1 MTCPRCQHE
10 NRPQAKFCEEC
21 AAPLAR
27 TCPQCGTQLSATAKF
42 CSECSHPVDGSLAPQ
57 QRFTSP
63 QAYTPKHLAERI
75 LTSKAALEGERK
87 QVTVLFAD
95 VKGSTELLADR
106 DPEEA
111 RKLLDPV
118 LERMMEAVH
127 RYEGTVNQVMGD
139 GIMALFGAPV
149 AHEDHAVRAC
159 YAALR
164 MQASIGRYA
173 ESVRRTEAIAIHIR
187 IGLNSGD
194 VVVRSIGS
202 DLHMD
207 YTAVGQ
213 TTHLAA
219 RMEQLA
225 QPGST
230 LLTAHT
236 LRLAEAYM
244 QVRPLGPVSVKGLV
258 EPLEIYELTGASSIR
273 TRLQAMAAR
282 GLTQFVGRSRE
293 LDQLHQALDRAR
305 AGHGQLVAL
314 VGEPG
319 VGKSRTTHSHRTE
332 GWRVLEA
339 SSVSHG
345 KATPYLPVVDLL
357 KTYFKIEDRDDAREM
372 REKVTGRL
380 LTLDRALEPAL
391 VPLLAL
397 LEVLVEDPGWA
408 ALDPRERRQRTLDAI
423 RQILLRESQVQPLL
437 LVFEDLHWIDAESQ
451 ALLEA
456 LVESLPAARLL
467 LLLNYRPEYHHA
479 WGSRTSYTQLRL
491 DPLPPESAEHLLGV
505 LLGPDPGLE
514 PLVRVLIKRTEGNP
528 FFLEESV
535 RTLVE
540 TGTLTGEPG
549 SYRLVQPLPAV
560 QVPATVHAVLAA
572 RLDRLSP
579 GDKALLQA
587 ASVVGK
593 DVPFALLEAIAGEPE
608 EALRGALGRLQAA
621 EFLYEARLF
630 PDLEYTFKHA
640 LTHEVTYRS
649 LLQDR
654 RRLLHRQIIEV
665 LERLYPQ
672 RLAEQVERL
681 AHHAIRGEMWEH
693 AFRYLRDGAAKAI
706 TRSAYREAIGFCE
719 EALRVVPHFPDS
731 RETLE
736 QAIDIRFELRHALAQ
751 VEGYRTVRNHLQ
763 EAEKLATALGDRRRL
778 GWVYDY
784 LGNYHYNVGELEPAV
799 QAATRALAI
808 GADLGDLALTVAAS
822 FHLGGAHW
830 RRGDY
835 QEAAQVLGRT
845 LEILA
850 QRPEGERLGLAAP
863 PSILVRVWLALVL
876 AELGQFHDAVRHAA
890 EAVRIAQDTRRDL
903 DLTYAYSAQGVAY
916 LRQGDLVRA
925 IPPLE
930 RGLPRGRAAFPA
942 LVHELAG
949 PLGCAYA
956 LSKRVAEALPL
967 LMEAVDSAAA
977 AEETGAHSI
986 LARYLGEGYLLADR
1000 ADDAREAGDR
1010 ALRLA
1015 CEHGSGGTKRGP
1027 SASWARS
1034 PRAPTHPT

>member
-1 MTCPRCQHE
+1 
-10 NRPQAKFCEEC
+10 
-21 AAPLAR
+21 
-27 TCPQCGTQLSATAKF
+27 
-42 CSECSHPVDGSLAPQ
+42 
-57 QRFTSP
+57 
-63 QAYTPKHLAERI
+63 
-75 LTSKAALEGERK
+75 
-87 QVTVLFAD
+87 
-95 VKGSTELLADR
+95 
-106 DPEEA
+106 
-111 RKLLDPV
+111 
-118 LERMMEAVH
+118 
-127 RYEGTVNQVMGD
+127 
-139 GIMALFGAPV
+139 
-149 AHEDHAVRAC
+149 
-159 YAALR
+159 
-164 MQASIGRYA
+164 
-173 ESVRRTEAIAIHIR
+173 
-187 IGLNSGD
+187 
-194 VVVRSIGS
+194 
-202 DLHMD
+202 
-207 YTAVGQ
+207 
-213 TTHLAA
+213 
-219 RMEQLA
+219 
-225 QPGST
+225 
-230 LLTAHT
+230 
-236 LRLAEAYM
+236 
-244 QVRPLGPVSVKGLV
+244 
-258 EPLEIYELTGASSIR
+258 
-273 TRLQAMAAR
+273 
-282 GLTQFVGRSRE
+282 
-293 LDQLHQALDRAR
+293 
-305 AGHGQLVAL
+305 
-314 VGEPG
+314 
-319 VGKSRTTHSHRTE
+319 
-332 GWRVLEA
+332 
-339 SSVSHG
+339 
-345 KATPYLPVVDLL
+345 
-357 KTYFKIEDRDDAREM
+357 
-372 REKVTGRL
+372 
-380 LTLDRALEPAL
+380 
-391 VPLLAL
+391 
-397 LEVLVEDPGWA
+397 
-408 ALDPRERRQRTLDAI
+408 
-423 RQILLRESQVQPLL
+423 
-437 LVFEDLHWIDAESQ
+437 
-451 ALLEA
+451 
-456 LVESLPAARLL
+456 
-467 LLLNYRPEYHHA
+467 
-479 WGSRTSYTQLRL
+479 LRL

-549 SYRLVQPLPAV
+549 AYRLVQPLPAV

-1015 CEHGSGGTKRGP
+1015 CEHGQRGNE
-1027 SASWARS
+1027 AWALRLLGEIAARTD
-1034 PRAPTHPT
+1034 PPDVKAAEAHYRQALTLATELEMRPLVAHCHLGLGRLYRRTEDGAKATEHLGAAATMYREMGMRFWLEKAEAELKELA